1 MPAALSADLTLILAR
16 TLTLDPQRPAA
27 EAVLVGAGRVLAV
40 GSREDLSALAPKAA
54 VQDHRG
60 LTLTPGLADAHI
72 HLVGYGFSL
81 SQLSLHGVS
90 SVGEVQR
97 RLGERAASLPAG
109 SWVQGGGFLLS
120 ELGLTGF
127 PEGGLLDAVSPEH
140 PALLYSRD
148 LHLAWVNAA
157 ALARANIH
165 AGTPD
170 PQGGQIVRD
179 STGQPTG
186 ILLENA
192 CDLVAACLPSPTRAQ
207 TLQAARR
214 GAADLA
220 TRGYVSAHT
229 MAFEGPDAP
238 RALATLAAQN
248 ELPLRI
254 WACLPHERLHLAREL
269 GLGPGSGG
277 LFQFG
282 GVKFFADGALGSR
295 TAWLHAPGFA
305 DGGGTGIALDSPDTI
320 RELGR
325 EALELGL
332 TPVTHAIG
340 DRANTE
346 VLDAYDA
353 LREEAA
359 ARGIRLRI
367 EHAQHLRAQDIGR
380 FAGLTVSAQPI
391 HLQADGAMIR
401 TLLPGLEGT
410 SYAFAALKRA
420 GALLAFGSD
429 APVAPPDVQA
439 GFRAALTR
447 MSDDGLPLASGEALS
462 LSDVLHAFTR
472 GPALAA
478 GWADEGH
485 IVPGARAAFTLWDA
499 LEGPEQI
506 GTGEAR
512 AYEIG
517 ACRALVL
524 QRSGGR
530 SGGP

>member
-1 MPAALSADLTLILAR
+1 MPAALSADLTLVLAR

-90 SVGEVQR
+90 SVAEVQR

-524 QRSGGR
+524 
-530 SGGP
+530 

>member
-1 MPAALSADLTLILAR
+1 MCDYR
-16 TLTLDPQRPAA
+16 
-27 EAVLVGAGRVLAV
+27 
-40 GSREDLSALAPKAA
+40 
-54 VQDHRG
+54 
-60 LTLTPGLADAHI
+60 
-72 HLVGYGFSL
+72 YGFSL

-90 SVGEVQR
+90 SVAEVQR

-109 SWVQGGGFLLS
+109 SWIQGGGFLLS
-120 ELGLTGF
+120 EMGFTGF

-140 PALLYSRD
+140 PVLLYSRD

-179 STGQPTG
+179 SQGQPTG
-186 ILLENA
+186 VLLENA
-192 CDLVAACLPSPTRAQ
+192 CDLVASCLPSPTPAQ
-207 TLQAARR
+207 TLEAARR

-220 TRGYVSAHT
+220 ARGYVSAHT

-238 RALATLAAQN
+238 RALATLAARN

-254 WACLPHERLHLAREL
+254 WACLPHERLHLARDL

-305 DGGGTGIALDSPDTI
+305 DGSGTGIALDSPTLI
-320 RELGR
+320 RDLGR

-367 EHAQHLRAQDIGR
+367 EHAQHLRAQDVPR

-439 GFRAALTR
+439 GFRAALNR
-447 MSDDGLPLASGEALS
+447 MGDDGLPLAPGEALS

-485 IVPGARAAFTLWDA
+485 IVPGARAAFTLWEA
-499 LEGPEQI
+499 LEGPENV
-506 GTGEAR
+506 
-512 AYEIG
+512 G
-517 ACRALVL
+517 ACRALVF
-524 QRSGGR
+524 
-530 SGGP
+530 

>member
-1 MPAALSADLTLILAR
+1 MPAAPSPDLAADLTLILAR
-16 TLTLDPQRPAA
+16 TLTLDPHRPEA
-27 EAVLVGAGRVLAV
+27 EAVLVGAGKVLAV
-40 GSREDLSALAPKAA
+40 GSREDLSALAPGAA

-90 SVGEVQR
+90 SVAEVQR
-97 RLGERAASLPAG
+97 RLGERAASLPTG
-109 SWVQGGGFLLS
+109 SWIVGGGFLLS
-120 ELGLTGF
+120 EMGLSGF
-127 PEGGLLDAVSPEH
+127 PEGGLLDAVSPDH
-140 PALLYSRD
+140 PVLLYSRD
-148 LHLAWVNAA
+148 LHLAWVNTA

-170 PQGGQIVRD
+170 PEGGQIVRD
-179 STGQPTG
+179 SQGQPTG
-186 ILLENA
+186 VLLENA
-192 CDLVAACLPSPTRAQ
+192 CDLVAACLPSPTAAQ
-207 TLQAARR
+207 TMEAARR

-220 TRGYVSAHT
+220 ARGYVSAHT

-305 DGGGTGIALDSPDTI
+305 DGSGTGIALDSPDTI

-359 ARGIRLRI
+359 ARGIRLRV

-410 SYAFAALKRA
+410 SYAFASLKRA

-447 MSDDGLPLASGEALS
+447 MSDDGLPLAPGEALN

-506 GTGEAR
+506 EAGEVG
-512 AYEIG
+512 AYKIG
-517 ACRALVL
+517 ACRALVF
-524 QRSGGR
+524 
-530 SGGP
+530 